1 MQVSMQQAAAAV
13 KDYLD
18 KNGWNYQ
25 FDAERNVFSM
35 GFKLNKTKLGSVDI
49 LIMVR
54 AFSKEPG
61 RCHRI
66 MSYGRVNTKADE
78 GCMAQVCEYLTRA
91 NYGLS
96 LGNFELDHSDGE
108 IRYKVAWNVVDGM
121 VGEDALDDLVDLP
134 IAMFNRYGDGL
145 LMVAMGMMSPED
157 AINKA
162 EGN

>member
-1 MQVSMQQAAAAV
+1 MQVSIQQGVAV
-13 KDYLD
+13 VKNYLD
-18 KNGWNYQ
+18 KNGWRYQ
-25 FDAERNVFSM
+25 FDESRNVFTMS
-35 GFKLNKTKLGSVDI
+35 FKLNKTKLGGVDI

-54 AFSKEPG
+54 GFSQDPN

-66 MSYGRVNTKADE
+66 MSYGRISNKADE
-78 GCMAQVCEYLTRA
+78 SCMAQVCEYLTRA

-121 VGEDALDDLVDLP
+121 VGDDAIDDLVDLP

-145 LMVAMGMMSPED
+145 LMVEMGMMTPED
-157 AINKA
+157 AISKA
-162 EGN
+162 EA